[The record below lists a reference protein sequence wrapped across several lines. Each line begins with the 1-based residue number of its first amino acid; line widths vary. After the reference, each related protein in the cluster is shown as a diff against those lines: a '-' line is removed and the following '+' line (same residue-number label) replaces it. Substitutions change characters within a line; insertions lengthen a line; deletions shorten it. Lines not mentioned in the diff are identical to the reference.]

1 MKYLWMQQKKPLL
14 LLVLPMRNLPYS
26 ALKIQLDSP
35 ELVEYYYISGQ
46 RGDTYR
52 LPAASGEVTLPGA
65 VRSL

>member
-1 MKYLWMQQKKPLL
+1 MKYLWLQQKKPLF
-14 LLVLPMRNLPYS
+14 LLVLPMRNLQYS
-26 ALKIQLDSP
+26 AIKIQLDSP
-35 ELVEYYYISGQ
+35 ELVEYYSVRGQ